1 MTNANAATFFR
12 LPLSVLLVLFIY
24 WRSPYAPWLAALTVV
39 LAAAA
44 DAADGYLA
52 RKEGKVSKLGIYM
65 DAAIDKIFVL
75 AGLIALTDR
84 GLLPV
89 WMVLVIMFRDTLMGG
104 LRSFAAAERVI
115 IPANQ
120 WGKFKTTISWLALI
134 AVILQ
139 IPYNYWVMML
149 FVVMAVISGFI
160 YFYQSRDIWLRSL
173 AGVPVQQIVEE
184 AK

>member
-1 MTNANAATFFR
+1 MTNAKR
-12 LPLSVLLVLFIY
+12 PPLLQASVECASRPVHLLAISL
-24 WRSPYAPWLAALTVV
+24 RALARCVDRRARCSSRW
-39 LAAAA
+39 
-44 DAADGYLA
+44 ADGYLA

-139 IPYNYWVMML
+139 IPHNYWVMML